1 MISKISGQLI
11 LLQEE
16 FATLAIP
23 PFEYQVFIS
32 EFTRR
37 QLQGRLGEQVTLV
50 TIHYIDGNPQK
61 GGRMNPRLIGFNS
74 EIEREFFDQFCS
86 VDGVGVKKALRA
98 MVRPVEDIAKAIEE
112 QDFKGVSTLPGI
124 GTAMSERI
132 IAKLRRKMGKYALLV
147 SQGMGS
153 ATIAERNV
161 MEDTYQILCSLGH
174 SEQEARKMLDGVLKS
189 KRKFKDVEE
198 MLQAVYDN
206 SAGGGE

>member
-11 LLQEE
+11 HLQEE
-16 FATLAIP
+16 FATLAVP

-37 QLQGRLGEQVTLV
+37 QLQGRVSEQVTLV

-147 SQGMGS
+147 SQGLG
-153 ATIAERNV
+153 TTTVAERNV
-161 MEDTYQILCSLGH
+161 IEDTYQILCSLGH
-174 SEQEARKMLDGVLKS
+174 SEIEARKMLDGVLKT

-206 SAGGGE
+206 SAANE

>member
-1 MISKISGQLI
+1 MISKLSGR
-11 LLQEE
+11 LLVLLEE
-16 FATLAIP
+16 FATLAVP
-23 PFEYQVFIS
+23 PFEYQVLIS

-37 QLQGRLGEQVTLV
+37 QLQGRVGEEVSLL

-61 GGRMNPRLIGFNS
+61 GGRMTPRLIGFNS
-74 EIEREFFDQFCS
+74 EIEREFFEQFCS

-124 GTAMSERI
+124 GAAMSERI

-147 SQGMGS
+147 SQGL
-153 ATIAERNV
+153 ATVDASERNV
-161 MEDTYQILCSLGH
+161 IDDTYQILCSLGH
-174 SEQEARKMLDGVLKS
+174 TELEARKMIDGVLKH

-206 SAGGGE
+206 SAAGE

>member
-11 LLQEE
+11 HLQEE
-16 FATLAIP
+16 FATLAVA

-37 QLQGRLGEQVTLV
+37 QLQGRVGEQVTLV

-147 SQGMGS
+147 SQGLG
-153 ATIAERNV
+153 TTTTAERNV
-161 MEDTYQILCSLGH
+161 IDDTYQILCSLGH
-174 SEQEARKMLDGVLKS
+174 SELEARKMLDGVLKT
-189 KRKFKDVEE
+189 KRKLKDVEE

-206 SAGGGE
+206 SAANE

>member
-1 MISKISGQLI
+1 M
-11 LLQEE
+11 EDC
-16 FATLAIP
+16 ATLEVP
-23 PFEYQVFIS
+23 PFEYEVLIS

-37 QLQGRLGEQVTLV
+37 QLQSHVGEAVTLH

-61 GGRMNPRLIGFNS
+61 GGRMTPRLIGFNS
-74 EIEREFFDQFCS
+74 EIEREFFEQFCS

-124 GTAMSERI
+124 GAAMSERI

-147 SQGMGS
+147 SQGLAS
-153 ATIAERNV
+153 VDPSERNV
-161 MEDTYQILCSLGH
+161 MDDTYQILCSLGH
-174 SEQEARKMLDGVLKS
+174 SELEARKMIDGVLKT

-206 SAGGGE
+206 SAGGE

>member
-11 LLQEE
+11 LLQDE
-16 FATLAIP
+16 FATLAVS

-32 EFTRR
+32 EYTRR
-37 QLQGRLGEQVTLV
+37 QLQGRIGEQISLI

-153 ATIAERNV
+153 ATVADRNV
-161 MEDTYQILCSLGH
+161 IDDTYQILCSLGH
-174 SEQEARKMLDGVLKS
+174 SVQEARKMLDGVLKN

-206 SAGGGE
+206 SATSE

>member
-1 MISKISGQLI
+1 
-11 LLQEE
+11 
-16 FATLAIP
+16 
-23 PFEYQVFIS
+23 V
-32 EFTRR
+32 
-37 QLQGRLGEQVTLV
+37 GEQVTLV

-147 SQGMGS
+147 SQGLG
-153 ATIAERNV
+153 TTTVAERNV
-161 MEDTYQILCSLGH
+161 IDDTYQILCSLGH
-174 SEQEARKMLDGVLKS
+174 SEIEARKMLDGVLKI

-206 SAGGGE
+206 SAASE

>member
-1 MISKISGQLI
+1 VISKISGQL
-11 LLQEE
+11 LFLQEE
-16 FATLAIP
+16 FATLAVP

-32 EFTRR
+32 EYTRR
-37 QLQGRLGEQVTLV
+37 QLQGRIGEQVTLV

-153 ATIAERNV
+153 ATVAERNV
-161 MEDTYQILCSLGH
+161 IDDTYQILCSLGH
-174 SEQEARKMLDGVLKS
+174 SEQEARKMLDGVLKN

-206 SAGGGE
+206 SAAGE

>member
-1 MISKISGQLI
+1 VISKISGQLI
-11 LLQEE
+11 LLQDE
-16 FATLAIP
+16 FATLAVS

-32 EFTRR
+32 EYTRR
-37 QLQGRLGEQVTLV
+37 QLQGRIGEQISLI

-153 ATIAERNV
+153 ATVADRNV
-161 MEDTYQILCSLGH
+161 IDDTYQILCSLGH
-174 SEQEARKMLDGVLKS
+174 SEQEARKMLDGVLKN

-206 SAGGGE
+206 SATSE

>member
-11 LLQEE
+11 LLQDE
-16 FATLAIP
+16 FATLAVS

-32 EFTRR
+32 EYTRR
-37 QLQGRLGEQVTLV
+37 QLQGRIGEQISLI

-153 ATIAERNV
+153 ATVAYRNV
-161 MEDTYQILCSLGH
+161 IDDTYQIICSLGH
-174 SEQEARKMLDGVLKS
+174 SEQDARMMIVGVIMN

-206 SAGGGE
+206 SATGE

>member
-1 MISKISGQLI
+1 VISKISGQLI
-11 LLQEE
+11 LLQDE
-16 FATLAIP
+16 FATLAVS

-32 EFTRR
+32 EYTRR
-37 QLQGRLGEQVTLV
+37 QLQGRIGEQISLI

-153 ATIAERNV
+153 ATVADRNV
-161 MEDTYQILCSLGH
+161 IDDTYQILCSLGH
-174 SEQEARKMLDGVLKS
+174 SEQEARKMLDGVLKN

-206 SAGGGE
+206 SATGE

>member
-11 LLQEE
+11 LLQDE
-16 FATLAIP
+16 FATLAVS

-32 EFTRR
+32 EYTRR
-37 QLQGRLGEQVTLV
+37 QLQGRVGEQISLI

-153 ATIAERNV
+153 ATVADRNV
-161 MEDTYQILCSLGH
+161 IDDTYQILCSLGH
-174 SEQEARKMLDGVLKS
+174 SEQEARKMLDGVLKN

-206 SAGGGE
+206 SATGE

>member
-11 LLQEE
+11 LLQDE
-16 FATLAIP
+16 FATLAVS

-32 EFTRR
+32 EYTRR
-37 QLQGRLGEQVTLV
+37 QLQGRIGEQISLI

-153 ATIAERNV
+153 ATVADRNV
-161 MEDTYQILCSLGH
+161 IDDTYQILCSLGH
-174 SEQEARKMLDGVLKS
+174 SEQEARKMLDGVLKN
-189 KRKFKDVEE
+189 KRKFIDVEE
-198 MLQAVYDN
+198 MLKAVYDN
-206 SAGGGE
+206 SATGE

>member
-11 LLQEE
+11 LLQDE
-16 FATLAIP
+16 FATLAVS

-32 EFTRR
+32 EYTRR
-37 QLQGRLGEQVTLV
+37 QLQGRIGEQISLI

-153 ATIAERNV
+153 ATVADRNV
-161 MEDTYQILCSLGH
+161 IDDTYQILCSLGH
-174 SEQEARKMLDGVLKS
+174 SEQEARKMLDGVLKN

-206 SAGGGE
+206 SATSE

>member
-23 PFEYQVFIS
+23 PFEYQVLIS

-37 QLQGRLGEQVTLV
+37 QLQGRVGEQVSLV

-124 GTAMSERI
+124 GNAMSERI

-147 SQGMGS
+147 SQGLG
-153 ATIAERNV
+153 TTTVAERNV
-161 MEDTYQILCSLGH
+161 IDDTYQILCSLGH
-174 SEQEARKMLDGVLKS
+174 SELEARKMLDGVLKT

-206 SAGGGE
+206 SAAGE